1 MTIPSKAIG
10 IIDSGVGGLSIAK
23 GICQLLPHE
32 NLTYVADNHYAPYG
46 DKSASFI
53 YQRMALITQQLINQ
67 GCKAIVIA
75 CNTATVNA
83 IDKLRQQFSIAF
95 IGVEPAIKPACE
107 HSINKSVGIL
117 ATQATSK
124 NDRFLNLVK
133 THQNGSQ
140 VYIQPC
146 PGLVELI
153 EQGQLTSPACQ
164 QLLQQFIEPLLAK
177 NIDRLVLG
185 CTHYPFLTQQILA
198 LTQHKI
204 EIIETATPVA
214 NQLKK
219 ILIEQ
224 KITAPKNQ
232 LAQHTFYCSERTK
245 NYQKLVNQL
254 WASPIDLQ
262 QLMFNK

>member
-1 MTIPSKAIG
+1 MTIPSTNIG

-23 GICQLLPHE
+23 GICLLLPHE

-46 DKSASFI
+46 EKSADFI
-53 YQRMALITQQLINQ
+53 YQRMALITQHLINE

-83 IDKLRQQFSIAF
+83 IDKLRQRFAIPF

-107 HSINKSVGIL
+107 QSVNKSVGIL

-124 NDRFLNLVK
+124 NHRFLNLVK

-177 NIDRLVLG
+177 NIDSLVLG
-185 CTHYPFLTQQILA
+185 CTHYPFLTEQILA
-198 LTQHKI
+198 LTEQKVN
-204 EIIETATPVA
+204 IIETASPVA
-214 NQLKK
+214 NQLKN
-219 ILIEQ
+219 ILVQ
-224 KITAPKNQ
+224 QQLLAPKSQ
-232 LAQHTFYCSERTK
+232 LAQHTFYCSKHTTA
-245 NYQKLVNQL
+245 YQKLVNQL
-254 WASPIDLQ
+254 WRSPVDLQ
-262 QLMFNK
+262 QLDVN